1 MPLRQASQEPVPITA
16 QATPG
21 PARKFPMSPLSML
34 HTPTVMVLSLAATLG
49 LTLAGCATAPV
60 PDEQMAVAE
69 AAVTRASS
77 ASTGESAPMELRRA
91 TGKLAEARA
100 AKAAGNAGLALRL
113 AEQAELDAQVAESHA
128 QTVRARQAAHE
139 SEAAA
144 IALRAEINRKAG
156 R

>member
-1 MPLRQASQEPVPITA
+1 
-16 QATPG
+16 
-21 PARKFPMSPLSML
+21 ML
-34 HTPTVMVLSLAATLG
+34 HTPAVVVLSLAAALG
-49 LTLAGCATAPV
+49 LTLAGCATPPV

-69 AAVTRASS
+69 AAVNRAST
-77 ASTGESAPMELRRA
+77 ASTGESAPTELRLA

-100 AKAAGNAGLALRL
+100 AKAAGNAVMAQRL

-128 QTVRARQAAHE
+128 QTVRARQAARE

-144 IALRAEINRKAG
+144 QALRAEINRKAG